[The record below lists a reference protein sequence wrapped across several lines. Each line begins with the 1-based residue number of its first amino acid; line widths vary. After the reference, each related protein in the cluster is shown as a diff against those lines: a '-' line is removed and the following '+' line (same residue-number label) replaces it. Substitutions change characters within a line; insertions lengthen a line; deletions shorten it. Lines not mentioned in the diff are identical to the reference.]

1 MKVEVVDITNKKV
14 GDAELIPAVFEAKI
28 NKALVYDAVMWQMAK
43 RRAGTHSAKIR
54 DEVRGG
60 GKKPWKQKGTG
71 RARAGSTRSPVWRGG
86 GIVFGPKPRDYEH
99 AMPKKARRG
108 ALISALSAKL
118 LEKAITVLADMT
130 IESPKTKMAAQ
141 ILTSLG
147 LLGHKTLIVVDKAD
161 SNTSLSFRN
170 IPKVRVLPVEGMN
183 VYDVVDAESLVITSG
198 ALGRIQERL
207 AAK

>member
-1 MKVEVVDITNKKV
+1 MKVEVVDILNKKV
-14 GDAELIPAVFEAKI
+14 GDAELSPEVFEAKI
-28 NKALVYDAVMWQMAK
+28 NKALIYDAVMWQMAK
-43 RRAGTHSAKIR
+43 RRAGTHSTKIR

-86 GIVFGPKPRDYEH
+86 GITFGPKPRDYEH
-99 AMPKKARRG
+99 SMPKKARRG
-108 ALISALSAKL
+108 ALISALSSKL
-118 LEKAITVLADMT
+118 LEKAITVLADVT
-130 IESPKTKMAAQ
+130 IEAPKTKMAAQ

-161 SNTSLSFRN
+161 TNTSLSFRN

-183 VYDVVDAESLVITSG
+183 VYDVLDAESLVITSG

>member
-1 MKVEVVDITNKKV
+1 MKVEVVDISNKKV
-14 GDAELIPAVFEAKI
+14 GDAELSPAVFEAKI

-43 RRAGTHSAKIR
+43 RRAGTHSTKIR
-54 DEVRGG
+54 DEVSGG

-86 GIVFGPKPRDYEH
+86 GIIFGPKPRDYEGS
-99 AMPKKARRG
+99 MPKKARRG

-118 LEKAITVLADMT
+118 AEKAITVLADMA
-130 IESPKTKMAAQ
+130 IEGPKTKKAAEM
-141 ILTSLG
+141 LTSLG
-147 LLGHKTLIVVDKAD
+147 LSGHKTLIVVDKEDA
-161 SNTSLSFRN
+161 NTVLSFRN
-170 IPKVRVLPVEGMN
+170 IPKVRILPVEGVN

>member
-1 MKVEVVDITNKKV
+1 MKVEVVDISNKKV
-14 GDAELIPAVFEAKI
+14 GDAELSPAVFEAKI
-28 NKALVYDAVMWQMAK
+28 NKSLVYDAVMWQMAK
-43 RRAGTHSAKIR
+43 RRAGTHSTKIR
-54 DEVRGG
+54 DEVSGG

-86 GIVFGPKPRDYEH
+86 GIIFGPKPRDYEH
-99 AMPKKARRG
+99 SMPKKARRG

-118 LEKAITVLADMT
+118 SEKAITVLADVT
-130 IESPKTKMAAQ
+130 IEAPKTKKAAE

-161 SNTSLSFRN
+161 TNTSLSFRN
-170 IPKVRVLPVEGMN
+170 IPKVRVLPVEGVN

>member
-1 MKVEVVDITNKKV
+1 MKLEIVDIANKKV
-14 GDAELIPAVFEAKI
+14 GDAELSPDVFEAKV

-43 RRAGTHSAKIR
+43 RRAGTHCTKIR

-86 GIVFGPKPRDYEH
+86 GIIFGPRPRDYEY

-118 LEKAITVLADMT
+118 TEKAITVLADM
-130 IESPKTKMAAQ
+130 ILSGPKTKLAAQ

-147 LLGHKTLIVVDKAD
+147 LSGHKTLIVVDKAD
-161 SNTSLSFRN
+161 TATSLSFRN
-170 IPKVRVLPVEGMN
+170 IPRVKVISVEGVN
-183 VYDVVDAESLVITSG
+183 VYDVVDAESLIITSG
-198 ALGRIQERL
+198 ALGKIQERL